1 MPTTISRVLEPV
13 HRLHDEFGFTYGE
26 LAKAISTNEAT
37 LHRWRR
43 NEGGE
48 PTPVYQARL
57 AALGEFLEELG
68 RTLRT
73 DADAKQWIREAM
85 PALKMRT
92 PRELIV
98 EGHVDRVTGLL
109 YAINAGVAN

>member
-1 MPTTISRVLEPV
+1 MPTIIQALEPV
-13 HRLHDEFGFTYGE
+13 HRLHDDFDFTYGE

-43 NEGGE
+43 GEGGE

-68 RTLRT
+68 RTFRATT
-73 DADAKQWIREAM
+73 DAKRWLTEAL
-85 PALKMRT
+85 PALKART

-98 EGHVDRVTGLL
+98 DGHVDRVTGLL